1 MATPLTCA
9 RGTKPI
15 LALLLGIALAAPAL
29 GAAQSSCAVKKNDAA
44 HARWAPPLD
53 RFITLRVGSVPLK
66 VALDK
71 LAVAAALRV
80 SYSREQLPLSRNVCA
95 SFQGVA
101 LGDVLQAILH
111 DVPVEAVVAG
121 ADHVVLTPRLV
132 QTAVAQEPIAK
143 PVYPIEPLIATAIP
157 AQTEQSTQV
166 AGVTVLGRNQIE
178 REGSIGGAL
187 RNVPGVWVWQSA
199 AGMTTQFTMRGA
211 TSFGVSSPKVYIDG
225 IEVANPLL
233 AAQLMPEN
241 VERIEVIRGPQGAAL
256 YGADA
261 LNGVTNIVTRH
272 ETSQDGAPRLRV
284 RSELAVATSNFI
296 QQTGLGHDHFVS
308 LQLGSRQR
316 SGAFNF
322 GIGSVGEYMPGAYAR
337 NVNVDGSLR
346 LVSERTLITGTAR
359 FYSKSAGNP
368 AGLITDSLPP
378 GSPLSMQ
385 QYTVG
390 ARMLY
395 RPNDRV
401 MHTLVV
407 GADGYALDGI
417 SDTQATQ
424 SVTDSVLR
432 AAGDGALRVTARFST
447 MAHMTTSTNAATS
460 ITLAAEHSNLQQ
472 HGDLAAATLTG
483 GFMPAR
489 KGSKAGMPRQT
500 SLVGGTDNQ
509 AALTRYDQARA
520 SNGISAQMDGTFFQ
534 RVSVSGGLRL
544 QRDDVNGSSATSMLP
559 MLGASYQSGGREHGI
574 RFRTAYGKAIR
585 WPSIPVTGWDSDP
598 QLSRPALAPEQQA
611 GLEAGIDVT
620 LGPVALQVTRFDQV
634 ATGLMQSVA
643 LLDEN
648 PEDGNPLPTRYA
660 LQSVGEIANNG
671 WELQASVNHGPL
683 ALTGTM
689 SFVSSR
695 VLHVADGYTGDL
707 RAGDRMLAVPARTAS
722 LQASWSGSG
731 WSTALTA
738 ARAFD
743 WINYDRLALSA
754 QPDDV
759 FGVGLRAYWKQYSG
773 ATNLRAS
780 LSRNINTR
788 LLLTLTGDNL
798 LNSQTGQPD
807 NSTVV
812 PGRTISFGV
821 RAAF

>member
-9 RGTKPI
+9 RGTRPI
-15 LALLLGIALAAPAL
+15 IALLLGIALAAPSQA
-29 GAAQSSCAVKKNDAA
+29 AAQSSCAVKTVVPAT
-44 HARWAPPLD
+44 RWASPLD
-53 RFITLRVGSVPLK
+53 RPITLRAGNVSLK
-66 VALDK
+66 EALDK
-71 LAVAAALRV
+71 LAAAAALRV
-80 SYSREQLPLSRNVCA
+80 SYSREQLPLTRNVCM
-95 SFQGVA
+95 SFKGVA
-101 LGDVLQAILH
+101 LGDVLKAVLQ

-121 ADHVVLTPRLV
+121 ADHVVLTPRVV
-132 QTAVAQEPIAK
+132 QAAVAQEPATK

-157 AQTEQSTQV
+157 VQTEQSTQV
-166 AGVTVLGRNQIE
+166 AGITVLDRKQIE
-178 REGSIGGAL
+178 REASIGDAL
-187 RNVPGVWVWQSA
+187 RNVPGAWVWQSA
-199 AGMTTQFTMRGA
+199 AGITTQFTMRGA

-233 AAQLMPEN
+233 AAQLLPEN

-284 RSELAVATSNFI
+284 RSELAVATSNYI
-296 QQTGLGHDHFVS
+296 QQAGLGHDHFVS
-308 LQLGSRQR
+308 LQLGSQQR

-337 NVNVDGSLR
+337 NVNLDGSLR

-368 AGLITDSLPP
+368 AGLITDSLQS
-378 GSPLSMQ
+378 GTPLSMQ

-390 ARMLY
+390 ARMLF
-395 RPNDRV
+395 RPNERV
-401 MHTLVV
+401 THALVV

-447 MAHMTTSTNAATS
+447 VAHMTTSTNAATT

-472 HGDLAAATLTG
+472 HGDLAATQLTS

-489 KGSKAGMPRQT
+489 KGSKAGMPRQS
-500 SLVGGTDNQ
+500 SLVGGTENDP
-509 AALTRYDQARA
+509 ALTRYDQARA

-534 RVSVSGGLRL
+534 RASVSGGLRL
-544 QRDDVNGSSATSMLP
+544 QRDDVSGSSATSLLP
-559 MLGASYQSGGREHGI
+559 MLGASYQAGGRELGV

-585 WPSIPVTGWDSDP
+585 WPSIPVTGWGFDT
-598 QLSRPALAPEQQA
+598 QLSRPPLAPEQQA
-611 GLEAGIDVT
+611 GLEAGVDVT
-620 LGPVALQVTRFDQV
+620 MGPVALQVTRFDQV

-643 LLDEN
+643 IPDATPN
-648 PEDGNPLPTRYA
+648 DGNPLPTRYA

-683 ALTGTM
+683 ALTGSM

-695 VLHVADGYTGDL
+695 VLHVANGYTGDL

-722 LQASWSGSG
+722 LQASWSGAG

-743 WINYDRLALSA
+743 WINYDRLALTA

-759 FGVGLRAYWKQYSG
+759 VGVGLRDYWKQYTG

-780 LSRNINTR
+780 LSRNVNPR
-788 LLLTLTGDNL
+788 LMLMLTGDNL